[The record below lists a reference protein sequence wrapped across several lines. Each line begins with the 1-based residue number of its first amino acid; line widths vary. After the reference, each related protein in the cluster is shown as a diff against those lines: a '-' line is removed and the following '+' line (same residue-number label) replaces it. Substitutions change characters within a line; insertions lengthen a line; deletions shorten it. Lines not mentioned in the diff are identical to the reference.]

1 MTGQIPGHEGR
12 EPVIETNAQQWAD
25 RAHALIEAK
34 GPDGLAEVLRHDFVQ
49 ESRTSLVVKRE
60 GLLGSARTMYEMGLH
75 VSGDA
80 VAVAGDLC
88 VLTRRVYRN
97 ANSVVELLAVSVW
110 DEDGL
115 LVKLVEFD
123 IDALDAALDELAL
136 VAGQPAVLL
145 PLPTDETHEH

>member
-1 MTGQIPGHEGR
+1 MTGQTPEHEGR
-12 EPVIETNAQQWAD
+12 EQHEETSAQQWAD

-34 GPDGLAEVLRHDFVQ
+34 GPDGLAHVLRHDFVQ
-49 ESRTSLVVKRE
+49 ESRTSLVVRRE

-75 VSGDA
+75 VSGHA

-97 ANSVVELLAVSVW
+97 ASSVVELLAVSVW

-115 LVKLVEFD
+115 LVKLIEFD
-123 IDALDAALDELAL
+123 IDALDAALAELTL

-145 PLPTDETHEH
+145 PSPPDT